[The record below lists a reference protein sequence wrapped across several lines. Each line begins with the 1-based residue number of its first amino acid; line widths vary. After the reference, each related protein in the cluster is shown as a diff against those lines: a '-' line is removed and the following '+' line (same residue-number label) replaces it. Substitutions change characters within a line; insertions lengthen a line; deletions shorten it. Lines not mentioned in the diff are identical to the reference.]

1 MLPHAPPT
9 TSTRRPQRRGLA
21 AGIACLIALAAVLV
35 SHHALAGLVH
45 QQGQPADTLVTLLVA
60 ILLGISTIRLLVA
73 AAFQGTAG
81 APVGTWR
88 PAVTWAL
95 YLLIGLA
102 IVSALNLN
110 LSGFLVGSAV
120 IGVVIG
126 VAAQTSLANLF
137 AGFILL
143 VAHPYRVGS
152 WVHLRTYLFGAPQ
165 FGATDFS
172 GLVMQIGSFYTVL
185 EIDGQAVHIPNAAA
199 LNSALTASPVPVRLD
214 IEVHL
219 PPDADLPGLQRQLEE
234 HLRLRPRDRVTLQPL
249 RLITGDG
256 ARLETHLR
264 IRSHR
269 PVDTALVGRILSG
282 RSPRRRS
289 APSPAA
295 PPAPELAAAATTPPS
310 DGPVDG

>member
-9 TSTRRPQRRGLA
+9 PPGRRAPRPGLA
-21 AGIACLIALAAVLV
+21 AGVACLVGLAILLV
-35 SHHALAGLVH
+35 AHHALAGLVH
-45 QQGQPADTLVTLLVA
+45 QQNQPADTLVTLLVA
-60 ILLGISTIRLLVA
+60 VLLGITATRMLVA
-73 AAFQGTAG
+73 AAFQGTVG
-81 APVGTWR
+81 TPVGTWR
-88 PAVTWAL
+88 PAVTWGL

-120 IGVVIG
+120 IGVIVG

-143 VAHPYRVGS
+143 VAHPYRVGT

-172 GLVMQIGSFYTVL
+172 GVVMQIGSFYTVL
-185 EIDGQAVHIPNAAA
+185 EIDGQPVHIPNAAA
-199 LNSALTASPVPVRLD
+199 LNSALTASTVPVRLD

-219 PPDADLPGLQRQLEE
+219 PPDADLAGLQRRLEE

-269 PVDTALVGRILSG
+269 PVDTAVVGRILTGQPPG
-282 RSPRRRS
+282 RRPARG
-289 APSPAA
+289 APASTEPEA
-295 PPAPELAAAATTPPS
+295 PGVTPPPP